1 MINRNHALDKKKVI
15 AAIILILMAI
25 STACT
30 NLGGITAKNP
40 VNTPMG
46 ISASATVTPVILPTH
61 TPTAT
66 LTPTPI
72 PAARLDEADRARF
85 NGDWDQAILSYQTVL
100 TGSNQPELQS
110 IALLG
115 LGRTHYLA
123 GDFPLAIQTLNS
135 FIEQYP
141 DSPYLPYAHFYL
153 AQAYSAE
160 GNYFDAS
167 EQYLQ
172 YLTQRS
178 GVVDA
183 YILNLRGDALRS
195 GGDHAGAIIDY
206 RAALQ
211 APSFLSGLE
220 IEIKTAA
227 SHAAVGDFETAIGM
241 YQDIYSRTNSD
252 YTKSLMD
259 LYSGQAYLAIGKTQE
274 AHDVYQ
280 DAVNNYPTSSASYQA
295 LLTLVESGVPVNELN
310 RGIVDYYAGQYG
322 VALAAFDRYFQSGAG
337 DPATARYYNGL
348 TLRAIGNYQAAIDEW
363 NNIIQNYPEDR
374 FWDDAW
380 EQKAYTQWWYL
391 REYDLAVQTLLDFVV
406 GAPNHPRAGEFL
418 FDAAAVADRANH
430 VERAAQLWEQVAV
443 EYPGYEKA
451 MRALFLSGINRYRI
465 ADYTNALAMFER
477 HLANSTTLE
486 ERAAAYFWQ
495 GKTYQDQGDFEA
507 AKAAWELA
515 ASADPTGYYSERAR
529 DLLRQTPA
537 FTPPEMYDLSF
548 NSEHE
553 RIQAQEWIR
562 TTFNIAPEENLS
574 NPGPIASD
582 PRWVRGTELWELGLY
597 EEARTE
603 FEDLRKAVLGDPVNS
618 YYLANHLVD
627 LGLYRSAIFAAREVL
642 NSAGMSDAETMS
654 APPYFNHLRFG
665 AYFSDLVIPIAQQ
678 YDLHPLFLLSLI
690 RQESAFEGF
699 VRSSAGARGLMQ
711 IMPATGQEIVSEL
724 GWPRDY
730 DDSDLHRPIIN
741 MTLGADYLD
750 KWRTHFKGDLYAAL
764 AAYNGGPGNAIEW
777 QSLSGDDPDLFVEVI
792 RFEETRNY
800 IRSIYEIFNLYR
812 RIYDRTPG

>member
-1 MINRNHALDKKKVI
+1 MINRDYTLDKKKVI
-15 AAIILILMAI
+15 AAIILVLMAI

-40 VNTPMG
+40 VDTPLG
-46 ISASATVTPVILPTH
+46 ISASATVPPVILPTH

-100 TGSNQPELQS
+100 TGSDQPELQS
-110 IALLG
+110 VALLG

-123 GDFPLAIQTLNS
+123 GDFPLAIQTLHS
-135 FIEQYP
+135 FIEQHP
-141 DSPYLPYAHFYL
+141 DSPYRSYAHFHL

-211 APSFLSGLE
+211 APSFLGGLE
-220 IEIKTAA
+220 IEIKTAT

-241 YQDIYSRTNSD
+241 YQDIYSRTNND

-259 LYSGQAYLAIGKTQE
+259 LYSGQAYLAMGKTQE
-274 AHDVYQ
+274 AHEVYQ
-280 DAVNNYPTSSASYQA
+280 DSVNNYPTSSASYQA
-295 LLTLVESGVPVNELN
+295 LLTLVESEVPVNELN

-363 NNIIQNYPEDR
+363 NKIIQNYPEDR

-380 EQKAYTQWWYL
+380 EQKGYTQWWYL
-391 REYDLAVQTLLDFVV
+391 REHDLAIQTLLDFVV
-406 GAPNHPRAGEFL
+406 EAPNHPRAGEFL
-418 FDAAAVADRANH
+418 FDAAAVADRANQ
-430 VERAAQLWEQVAV
+430 VERAAQLWERVAV

-451 MRALFLSGINRYRI
+451 MRAIFLSGINRYRI

-507 AKAAWELA
+507 AKAAWGLA

-548 NSEHE
+548 DTEHE

-562 TTFNIAPEENLS
+562 TTFNIAPEEDLS

-603 FEDLRKAVLGDPVNS
+603 FEDLRKAVLADPVNS

-724 GWPRDY
+724 GWPLDY

-741 MTLGADYLD
+741 VTLGADYLD
-750 KWRTHFKGDLYAAL
+750 KWRNHFKGDLFAAL

-777 QSLSGDDPDLFVEVI
+777 QSLSGDDQDLFVEVI

-812 RIYDRTPG
+812 RIYDRTP

>member
-1 MINRNHALDKKKVI
+1 
-15 AAIILILMAI
+15 MAI
-25 STACT
+25 TIACT
-30 NLGGITAKNP
+30 NLGDINAKNLGVSP
-40 VNTPMG
+40 IE
-46 ISASATVTPVILPTH
+46 ISASATVTPVILPTP

-66 LTPTPI
+66 PTATPI
-72 PAARLDEADRARF
+72 PAARMDEADRARF
-85 NGDWDQAILSYQTVL
+85 NGDWEQAILSYQTVL
-100 TGSNQPELQS
+100 TGSDQPELQS
-110 IALLG
+110 AALLG

-123 GDFPLAIQTLNS
+123 GDFPSAIQSLNS
-135 FIEQYP
+135 LIEQFP
-141 DSPYLPYAHFYL
+141 DSPFLPQAHFHL

-160 GNYFDAS
+160 GNYLDA
-167 EQYLQ
+167 EKQYRA
-172 YLTQRS
+172 YMSQRP

-183 YILNLRGDALRS
+183 YILNLRGDALQNA
-195 GGDHAGAIIDY
+195 GDFAGAIIDY

-211 APSFLSGLE
+211 APSFLDGLE
-220 IEIKTAA
+220 IEIKTAT
-227 SHAAVGDFETAIGM
+227 SHAAVGDYETAIGM
-241 YQDIYSRTNSD
+241 YQDIYARANSD

-274 AHDVYQ
+274 AHEAYQ

-295 LLTLVESGVPVNELN
+295 LLTLVDSGVPVDELN

-348 TLRAIGNYQAAIDEW
+348 TLRALGNYQAAIDEW
-363 NNIIQNYPEDR
+363 NKVIQNYPEDR

-391 REYDLAVQTLLDFVV
+391 HEYELALQTLLDFVV
-406 GAPNHPRAGEFL
+406 EVPNHPRAGEFL
-418 FDAAAVADRANH
+418 YDAAAVAEKANQ
-430 VERAAQLWEQVAV
+430 VERAAQLWEQVA
-443 EYPGYEKA
+443 EQYPGNEKA
-451 MRALFLSGINRYRI
+451 MRAIFLAGINRYRI
-465 ADYTNALAMFER
+465 SDYTNALAVFER
-477 HLANSTTLE
+477 YLANSTTLE

-495 GKTYQDQGDFEA
+495 GKTYQAQDDYDA
-507 AKAAWELA
+507 AKSAWELA

-548 NSEHE
+548 DSEYE

-562 TTFNIAPEENLS
+562 ATFDIASEVDLS
-574 NPGPIASD
+574 NPGPIAGD
-582 PRWVRGTELWELGLY
+582 PRWVRGTELWELGLF

-603 FEDLRKAVLGDPVNS
+603 FENLRNAVLADPVNS
-618 YYLANHLVD
+618 YHLANHLVD
-627 LGLYRSAIFAAREVL
+627 LGLYRSAIFASREVL

-654 APPYFNHLRFG
+654 APQYFNHLRFG

-711 IMPATGQEIVSEL
+711 IMPATGQEIVTEL
-724 GWPRDY
+724 GWPLAF

-741 MTLGADYLD
+741 ITLGADYLD
-750 KWRTHFKGDLYAAL
+750 KWRDHFKGDLFAAL

-777 QSLSGDDPDLFVEVI
+777 QSLSSDDPDLFLEVI
-792 RFEETRNY
+792 RFEETRDY

-812 RIYDRTPG
+812 RIYDRTP